1 MRTLILATV
10 CAGVL
15 ALSGMSEAAQI
26 SSASIFG
33 GHFQTRAECVV
44 LNFGTTPIPA
54 ATVKILNDNGQ
65 TAATSNCDGALDAG
79 EFCSVVAAI
88 TNQNPLASIHNM
100 NSYSCVATAPSTG
113 NLRGALVI
121 YEEVYDYDWGIYNWH
136 PMRSAPLQ

>member
-10 CAGVL
+10 CASVL
-15 ALSGMSEAAQI
+15 VFSGMSEAAQI
-26 SSASIFG
+26 SSPSIFG
-33 GHFQTRAECVV
+33 GHFQTRAECAV
-44 LNFGTTPIPA
+44 LNFGTRPVA

-65 TAATSNCDGALDAG
+65 TAATTNCDGSLDAG

-88 TNQNPLASIHNM
+88 TSQNPLASMHNM

-113 NLRGALVI
+113 SLRGALVI
-121 YEEVYDYDWGIYNWH
+121 YEEVYDYDWGIYNLQ

>member
-1 MRTLILATV
+1 MRTLILVTV

-26 SSASIFG
+26 SSAPIFG
-33 GHFQTRAECVV
+33 GHFQSRAECVI
-44 LNFGTTPIPA
+44 LNFGTRPVA

-65 TAATSNCDGALDAG
+65 TAATSSCDGSLEAG
-79 EFCSVVAAI
+79 EFCSVVAAV
-88 TNQNPLASIHNM
+88 TSQNPLASIHNM

-113 NLRGALVI
+113 TLRGALVI
-121 YEEVYDYDWGIYNWH
+121 YEEVYDSDWDIYNLQ

>member
-44 LNFGTTPIPA
+44 LNFGTRPVA

-65 TAATSNCDGALDAG
+65 TAATSNCDGSLDPG
-79 EFCSVVAAI
+79 EFCSVAAAI
-88 TNQNPLASIHNM
+88 TFQNPLASIQFM
-100 NSYSCVATAPSTG
+100 NSFSCVATAASTA

-121 YEEVYDYDWGIYNWH
+121 YE
-136 PMRSAPLQ
+136 